1 MTVTLRHRLEFA
13 LARAIESL
21 VSVFPRPSV
30 VAFGELLGQVFYWV
44 DARHRNVAL
53 ENLRRA
59 ELGLSEAEIKAT
71 AQACFRHFGAMFLSN
86 VALGAASSEDLES
99 WVQLEG
105 LEHFDAA
112 RAGGKGFI
120 QLTGHYGDWEAL
132 ALAQS
137 LAGRDLSVIARE
149 LDNPLLEPWMQGFRT
164 RFGNRVITKDGGA
177 RGALKAFRK
186 GDGVG
191 YLLDQDALGMG
202 LFVPFLGRWAST
214 FASAGTM
221 AVRLGVP
228 VLPVFSWPTPEGKV
242 KVRFQSP
249 FTVEPTGD
257 EARDVWEATRRM
269 VGCIE
274 AQIRQDPRWWFWMHN
289 RFKTSPGNPGSPTLP
304 PVAWLEGIPNL
315 PQEPR

>member
-1 MTVTLRHRLEFA
+1 MTLTLRHRLEFG
-13 LARAIESL
+13 LARATESL
-21 VSVFPRPSV
+21 VSVFPRPSLL
-30 VAFGELLGQVFYWV
+30 AFGELLGQVFYWV

-53 ENLRRA
+53 ANLRQA
-59 ELGLSEAEIKAT
+59 ELGLSEREIKAT

-86 VALGAASSEDLES
+86 VALGVADPEEVQN
-99 WVQLEG
+99 WIQLEG

-112 RAGGKGFI
+112 RASGKGFI

-137 LAGRDLSVIARE
+137 LAGRDLTVIARE
-149 LDNPLLEPWMQGFRT
+149 LDNPLLETWMQGFRT

-202 LFVPFLGRWAST
+202 LFVPFLGQWAST

-228 VLPVFSWPTPEGKV
+228 VLPVFSSPTPEGKLR
-242 KVRFQSP
+242 VRFQSP

-257 EARDVWEATRRM
+257 ETRDVWEATRKM

-274 AQIRQDPRWWFWMHN
+274 SQIRQDPRWWFWMHN
-289 RFKTSPGNPGSPTLP
+289 RFKTRPGNPGAPPLP
-304 PVAWLEGIPNL
+304 PAEWLDLSSVPFSN
-315 PQEPR
+315 